1 MLRPPP
7 LRAHGT
13 DPPRASFR
21 PSSARCYSYFRNA
34 KMQDKLIARILIVW
48 LQLDGYAVVVETA
61 SAALKLPPSKCTT
74 YLREVGCNIG
84 SRVVEGGSRKRA
96 VGVLEA
102 PLVFPKL
109 KSGAQR
115 R

>member
-1 MLRPPP
+1 
-7 LRAHGT
+7 
-13 DPPRASFR
+13 
-21 PSSARCYSYFRNA
+21 
-34 KMQDKLIARILIVW
+34 MQDKLIARILIVW

>member
-1 MLRPPP
+1 
-7 LRAHGT
+7 
-13 DPPRASFR
+13 
-21 PSSARCYSYFRNA
+21 
-34 KMQDKLIARILIVW
+34 MQDKLIARILIVW

-61 SAALKLPPSKCTT
+61 SAALKLPPPSARRTCARSGATSGAE
-74 YLREVGCNIG
+74 LSRAARE
-84 SRVVEGGSRKRA
+84 SARWESWRH
-96 VGVLEA
+96 